1 MSSCSTLANRTK
13 KIAVAIDKM
22 PPEGQADGL
31 DASFVNNL
39 MSGLIQIRKT
49 SSSLSSF
56 SFFCKCRASTRLLPC
71 HLAMWLIDRLLER
84 PGLLRA
90 IIDGGGAEFV
100 IAQPRSSSP

>member
-1 MSSCSTLANRTK
+1 M
-13 KIAVAIDKM
+13 M
-22 PPEGQADGL
+22 PSEGQADGL
-31 DASFVNNL
+31 DTSFVNNL
-39 MSGLIQIRKT
+39 MSGLMQIRKNIFIIVIF
-49 SSSLSSF
+49 LLF
-56 SFFCKCRASTRLLPC
+56 LQPLCTRLVPC

>member
-1 MSSCSTLANRTK
+1 
-13 KIAVAIDKM
+13 M
-22 PPEGQADGL
+22 PSEGQADGL
-31 DASFVNNL
+31 DTSFVNNL
-39 MSGLIQIRKT
+39 MSGLMQIRKT
-49 SSSLSSF
+49 SLSLSSF
-56 SFFCKCRASTRLLPC
+56 SFFLQPLCTRLVPC